1 MNDRKDQPSLAK
13 YFRIGTP
20 ECAIFCGAAAMA
32 LGLLLLTVG
41 FWNTVWIA
49 LLTVCGGFL
58 GGVKDK
64 KQWLKNV
71 LNHIIPDKKTMPYR
85 EQHPEISRA
94 VREAASKNAD
104 GQSGRE
110 DGQD

>member
-49 LLTVCGGFL
+49 LFGVIGGRL

-64 KQWLKNV
+64 KQKGDHDRSEFSRPSGQCSNR
-71 LNHIIPDKKTMPYR
+71 DA
-85 EQHPEISRA
+85 EQS
-94 VREAASKNAD
+94 SAD
-104 GQSGRE
+104 TSG
-110 DGQD
+110 